1 MADAL
6 LDEVLDD
13 DLGAGETLRYHV
25 IDYITKAIS
34 VSMTLTET
42 PLGRTIAE
50 TPTDIWNDSCNVD
63 ELAYAVEF
71 GAVGA
76 TANPTIVV
84 DNWRSDP
91 SHWST
96 RARVLAGEHPTWSER
111 DVAWAIV
118 AEMSVR
124 AAALLMPAFAQSGG
138 RAGRLSIQTDP
149 TLWRDTDALVAQAR
163 AFDGLAPN
171 VIVKLPATRAG
182 IAAMEEATYHGVS
195 INATVSFSVAQAVA
209 AAEAVE
215 RGLERRDAE
224 NRDTTRMGPVVTIMM
239 GRLEDWLRE
248 AADAAGLSIHPGALP
263 WAGVG
268 VVKRARQEW
277 IARGFRA
284 RLLAAAIRHH
294 LHWSELIG
302 GDLILTLPSAWQKRF
317 NASSVEVRPRID
329 DPVDPVHVTELRRLP
344 DFVHAFEPD
353 GLTRDEFDAWGPT
366 RRTLRAFIGSYH
378 DLLHLVTE
386 AQLG

>member
-1 MADAL
+1 MA
-6 LDEVLDD
+6 
-13 DLGAGETLRYHV
+13 
-25 IDYITKAIS
+25 I
-34 VSMTLTET
+34 TLTDS
-42 PLGRTIAE
+42 PLGRTVAE

-84 DNWRSDP
+84 DNWRADP
-91 SHWST
+91 SHWGT
-96 RARVLAGEHPTWSER
+96 RARALAGEHPTWSER
-111 DVAWAIV
+111 EVAWAIV

-124 AAALLMPAFAQSGG
+124 AAPLLMPAFAHSGG
-138 RAGRLSIQTDP
+138 RSGRLSIQTDP
-149 TLWRDTDALVAQAR
+149 TRYRDADALVAQAR
-163 AFDGLAPN
+163 EFDGLAPN

-182 IAAMEEATYHGVS
+182 IAAMEEVTYHGVS
-195 INATVSFSVAQAVA
+195 VNATVSFSVAQAVA

-215 RGLERRDAE
+215 RGLARRDAE
-224 NRDTTRMGPVVTIMM
+224 NRDTSRMGPVITIMM

-248 AADAAGLSIHPGALP
+248 AADADGLSIHPTALP
-263 WAGVG
+263 WAGVS
-268 VVKRARQEW
+268 VVKRAREEW
-277 IARGFRA
+277 IGRGFRA
-284 RLLAAAIRHH
+284 RLLGAAIRHH

-317 NASSVEVRPRID
+317 NASDVEVRPRID
-329 DPVDPVHVTELRRLP
+329 DPVDPAHLAELRRVP
-344 DFVHAFEPD
+344 DFVQAFEPD
-353 GLTRDEFDAWGPT
+353 GLAIDEFDAWGPT
-366 RRTLRAFIGSYH
+366 RKTLRAFIGSYH

>member
-1 MADAL
+1 MQ
-6 LDEVLDD
+6 
-13 DLGAGETLRYHV
+13 T
-25 IDYITKAIS
+25 S
-34 VSMTLTET
+34 TLTDS

-84 DNWRSDP
+84 DNWRADA
-91 SHWST
+91 SHWTT

-111 DVAWAIV
+111 EVAWAIV

-124 AAALLMPAFAQSGG
+124 AAPLLMPAFAQSGG
-138 RAGRLSIQTDP
+138 RSGRLSVQTDP
-149 TLWRDTDALVAQAR
+149 TLHRDADALVAQAR
-163 AFDGLAPN
+163 EFDGLAPN

-215 RGLERRDAE
+215 RGLVRRDAE
-224 NRDTTRMGPVVTIMM
+224 NRDTSRMGPVITIMM

-248 AADAAGLSIHPGALP
+248 AADADGLSIHPAALP
-263 WAGVG
+263 WAGVA
-268 VVKRARQEW
+268 VVKRAREEW
-277 IARGFRA
+277 IGRGFRA
-284 RLLAAAIRHH
+284 RLLGAAIRHH

-317 NASSVEVRPRID
+317 NASDVEVRSRID
-329 DPVDPVHVTELRRLP
+329 DAVEPAHLAELRRLP

-353 GLTRDEFDAWGPT
+353 GLAIEEFDAWGPT
-366 RRTLRAFIGSYH
+366 RKTLRAFIGSYH

>member
-1 MADAL
+1 M
-6 LDEVLDD
+6 
-13 DLGAGETLRYHV
+13 T
-25 IDYITKAIS
+25 T
-34 VSMTLTET
+34 TLTDT
-42 PLGRTIAE
+42 PLGRTVAE
-50 TPTDIWNDSCNVD
+50 TATDIWNDSCNVD

-91 SHWST
+91 SQWAT
-96 RARVLAGEHPTWSER
+96 RTRVLAGEHPTWSER
-111 DVAWAIV
+111 ELAWAIV

-124 AAALLMPAFAQSGG
+124 AAPLLMPAFAGSGG
-138 RAGRLSIQTDP
+138 RNGRLSIQTDP
-149 TLWRDTDALVAQAR
+149 TLWRDTDALVEQALE
-163 AFDGLAPN
+163 FDGLAPN

-182 IAAMEEATYHGVS
+182 IAAMEEATYRGVS

-215 RGLERRDAE
+215 RGLRRRDAE
-224 NRDTTRMGPVVTIMM
+224 NRDTTRMGPVITIMM
-239 GRLEDWLRE
+239 GRLEDWLRA
-248 AADAAGLSIHPGALP
+248 AADADGLSIHPGALP
-263 WAGVG
+263 WSGVA
-268 VVKRARQEW
+268 VVKRAYGEW
-277 IARGFRA
+277 QARGFRA

-302 GDLILTLPSAWQKRF
+302 GDLVITLPPAWQRRF
-317 NASSVEVRPRID
+317 NASWVEVRPRID
-329 DPVDPVHVTELRRLP
+329 DAVDPAFLEELRRLP
-344 DFVHAFEPD
+344 DFLHAFEPD
-353 GLTRDEFDAWGPT
+353 GLGLDEIDAWGPT
-366 RRTLRAFIGSYH
+366 RKTLRAFIGSYH

>member
-1 MADAL
+1 MSISL
-6 LDEVLDD
+6 
-13 DLGAGETLRYHV
+13 AG
-25 IDYITKAIS
+25 
-34 VSMTLTET
+34 T

-50 TPTDIWNDSCNVD
+50 TATDIWNDSSNLD

-84 DNWRSDP
+84 DNWRADP
-91 SHWST
+91 SHWAT

-111 DVAWAIV
+111 EVAWAIV
-118 AEMSVR
+118 AEMSQR
-124 AAALLMPAFAQSGG
+124 AAPLLMPAFAASGG

-149 TLWRDTDALVAQAR
+149 TLWRDADALVAQSLV
-163 AFDGLAPN
+163 FDGLAPN

-182 IAAMEEATYHGVS
+182 IAAMEEATYRGVS
-195 INATVSFSVAQAVA
+195 VNATVSFSVAQAVA
-209 AAEAVE
+209 SAEAVE
-215 RGLERRDAE
+215 RGIQRRDAE
-224 NRDTTRMGPVVTIMM
+224 NRDTTRMGPVITIMM

-248 AADAAGLSIHPGALP
+248 RADADGLSIHPSAIP
-263 WAGVG
+263 WAGVA
-268 VVKRARQEW
+268 VVKEAYRIWGER
-277 IARGFRA
+277 RFRA
-284 RLLAAAIRHH
+284 RLLGAAIRHH

-317 NASSVEVRPRID
+317 NASAVEVRERIGD
-329 DPVDPVHVTELRRLP
+329 AVHPGHLTELRQLP
-344 DFVHAFEPD
+344 DFVRAFEAD
-353 GLTRDEFDAWGPT
+353 GLAADEVDSWGPT
-366 RRTLRAFIGSYH
+366 RRTLRTFIGSYH

>member
-1 MADAL
+1 MA
-6 LDEVLDD
+6 
-13 DLGAGETLRYHV
+13 
-25 IDYITKAIS
+25 I
-34 VSMTLTET
+34 TLTDT
-42 PLGRTIAE
+42 PLGRTVAD
-50 TPTDIWNDSCNVD
+50 TQTDIWNDSCNVD

-91 SHWST
+91 SQWAT
-96 RARVLAGEHPTWSER
+96 RARVLAGENPTWSER
-111 DVAWAIV
+111 ELAWAIV
-118 AEMSVR
+118 AEMSTR
-124 AAALLMPAFAQSGG
+124 AAPLLMPAFAASGG

-149 TLWRDTDALVAQAR
+149 TLWRDADALVEQAM

-171 VIVKLPATRAG
+171 VVVKLPATRAG
-182 IAAMEEATYHGVS
+182 IAAMEEATYRGVS
-195 INATVSFSVAQAVA
+195 INATVSFGLPQALA
-209 AAEAVE
+209 AAEAVQ

-224 NRDTTRMGPVVTIMM
+224 NRDTTRMGPVITIMM

-248 AADAAGLSIHPGALP
+248 SADADGVAIHPAAMP
-263 WAGVG
+263 WAGVA
-268 VVKRARQEW
+268 VVKRAHAEW
-277 IARGFRA
+277 QARGFRA

-302 GDLILTLPSAWQKRF
+302 GDLIITLPPAWQRRF

-329 DPVDPVHVTELRRLP
+329 DPLDPEHLAELRRLP
-344 DFVHAFEPD
+344 DFVHAYEPD
-353 GLTRDEFDAWGPT
+353 GLTIDELDQWGPT
-366 RRTLRAFIGSYH
+366 RKTLRTFIGSYH

>member
-1 MADAL
+1 MP
-6 LDEVLDD
+6 
-13 DLGAGETLRYHV
+13 
-25 IDYITKAIS
+25 
-34 VSMTLTET
+34 TLTDS
-42 PLGRTIAE
+42 PLGRTVAE
-50 TPTDIWNDSCNVD
+50 TATDIWNDSCNVD

-84 DNWRSDP
+84 DNWRTDP
-91 SHWST
+91 SSWAT
-96 RARVLAGEHPTWSER
+96 RARVLVGENPTWSER
-111 DVAWAIV
+111 ELAWAVV

-124 AAALLMPAFAQSGG
+124 AAPLLMTAFAASGG

-149 TLWRDTDALVAQAR
+149 TRWRDTDALVEQAVE
-163 AFDGLAPN
+163 FDGLAPN

-182 IAAMEEATYHGVS
+182 IAAMEEATYRGVS

-209 AAEAVE
+209 AADAVE
-215 RGLERRDAE
+215 RGLRRRDAE
-224 NRDTTRMGPVVTIMM
+224 NRDTSRMGPVITIMM
-239 GRLEDWLRE
+239 GRLEDWLRQ
-248 AADAAGLSIHPGALP
+248 AADADGLAVHPSSLP
-263 WAGVG
+263 WAGVAT
-268 VVKRARQEW
+268 VKRARAEW
-277 IARGFRA
+277 QSHGFRA

-302 GDLILTLPSAWQKRF
+302 GDLIITLPPAWQRRF

-329 DPVDPVHVTELRRLP
+329 DPVDPAHLDELRRLP

-353 GLTRDEFDAWGPT
+353 GMVIDEFDAWGPT
-366 RRTLRAFIGSYH
+366 RKTLRTFIGSYH

>member
-1 MADAL
+1 MPTLAD
-6 LDEVLDD
+6 
-13 DLGAGETLRYHV
+13 
-25 IDYITKAIS
+25 
-34 VSMTLTET
+34 T
-42 PLGRTIAE
+42 PLGRTVAE
-50 TPTDIWNDSCNVD
+50 TPTDIWNDSCHVD

-84 DNWRSDP
+84 DNWRADP
-91 SHWST
+91 SGWAT
-96 RARVLAGEHPTWSER
+96 RARVLAGEHSTWSER
-111 DVAWAIV
+111 EIAWAIV

-124 AAALLMPAFAQSGG
+124 AAPLLMPAFAQRGG

-149 TLWRDTDALVAQAR
+149 TLWRDADALVQQALQ
-163 AFDGLAPN
+163 FDGLAPN

-182 IAAMEEATYHGVS
+182 IAAMEESTYRGVS

-215 RGLERRDAE
+215 RGLARRDAE
-224 NRDTTRMGPVVTIMM
+224 NRDTTRMGPVITIMM
-239 GRLEDWLRE
+239 GRLEDWLRD
-248 AADAAGLSIHPGALP
+248 AADADGVSIHPGAMP
-263 WAGVG
+263 WAGVA
-268 VVKRARQEW
+268 VVKRALAEW
-277 IARGFRA
+277 QARGFRA

-302 GDLILTLPSAWQKRF
+302 GDLVITLPSVWQRRF
-317 NASSVEVRPRID
+317 NASAVEVRSRID
-329 DPVDPVHVTELRRLP
+329 DPVDPAWIEELRRLP
-344 DFVHAFEPD
+344 DFVHAYEPD
-353 GLTRDEFDAWGPT
+353 GLALDEFDAWGPT
-366 RRTLRAFIGSYH
+366 RRTLRTFIGSYH

>member
-1 MADAL
+1 MS
-6 LDEVLDD
+6 
-13 DLGAGETLRYHV
+13 T
-25 IDYITKAIS
+25 
-34 VSMTLTET
+34 TLTDT
-42 PLGRTIAE
+42 PLGRTVAE

-84 DNWRSDP
+84 DNWRTDP
-91 SHWST
+91 SHWAT
-96 RARVLAGEHPTWSER
+96 RVRVLAAENPTWSER
-111 DVAWAIV
+111 ELAWAIV
-118 AEMSVR
+118 AEMSTR
-124 AAALLMPAFAQSGG
+124 AAPLLMPAFAASGG

-149 TLWRDTDALVAQAR
+149 TRWRDADALVEQAL

-182 IAAMEEATYHGVS
+182 IAAMEEATYRGVS

-215 RGLERRDAE
+215 RGLERRDSE
-224 NRDTTRMGPVVTIMM
+224 NRDTSRMGPVITIMM

-248 AADAAGLSIHPGALP
+248 AADADGLSIHPAALP
-263 WAGVG
+263 WAGVA
-268 VVKRARQEW
+268 VVKRALIEFQ
-277 IARGFRA
+277 ARGVRA

-302 GDLILTLPSAWQKRF
+302 GDLVLTLPSAWQKRF
-317 NASSVEVRPRID
+317 NASSVEVRSRID
-329 DPVDPVHVTELRRLP
+329 DAVDPAHLEELRRLP
-344 DFVHAFEPD
+344 DFVHAYEPD
-353 GLTRDEFDAWGPT
+353 GLSVEEFDAWGPT
-366 RRTLRAFIGSYH
+366 RKTLRAFVGSYH